1 MSVSKR
7 VEKRVKRDF
16 GDRAAIEAL
25 SNLAKA
31 KTGDQD
37 VERIH
42 AAIVL
47 IAKGGGQRL
56 WRAVQ
61 LSALGSNDVLVA
73 GGLAEDDWP
82 AVLEREFGPV
92 S

>member
-1 MSVSKR
+1 MTVSKR
-7 VEKRVKRDF
+7 VERRVKRDF
-16 GDRAAIEAL
+16 GRGAADAL
-25 SNLAKA
+25 SSLAQA
-31 KTGDQD
+31 KTGNQD

-61 LSALGSNDVLVA
+61 LSAVDWRDVLVA
-73 GGLAEDDWP
+73 GGLADDDWP